1 MIHLS
6 CGWVACFHRS
16 APLWLLPA
24 PGAMVITRHGSFQHE
39 AVYDQFSSK
48 RWLYNLVAYLPLTL
62 GVPFRIYRRTHR
74 ARHNFNIL
82 TDPRRGSESLRMDQ
96 ASWSPVAIFSVST
109 ADLFAMAGLAW
120 IYRHHRQKLLQENG
134 GPYNDG
140 GYKKVARRF
149 LIWPVDHPQHAFI

>member
-24 PGAMVITRHGSFQHE
+24 LGAMMITWHGSFQHE

-74 ARHNFNIL
+74 ARYNFNIL

-96 ASWSPVAIFSVST
+96 ASWSQLPSFPCRLLIYLPWQALPGFTGIIVKNCCRRTAALTMMVAI
-109 ADLFAMAGLAW
+109 
-120 IYRHHRQKLLQENG
+120 RK
-134 GPYNDG
+134 
-140 GYKKVARRF
+140 
-149 LIWPVDHPQHAFI
+149 WPGAS